1 MSDYTP
7 SMGGMREAYHRWA
20 IVNENVVA
28 PSELDAEFDRF
39 IAKIKADAL
48 REAAGA
54 LPKPVGLNCNEECH
68 NVDWASLRV
77 RADRIE
83 EAINEWR

>member
-1 MSDYTP
+1 MSDYRP
-7 SMGGMREAYHRWA
+7 SMGGMRKAYHRWA

-39 IAKIKADAL
+39 IAKVRDEAKADAL
-48 REAAGA
+48 REAALMFSSRLGNSYSGVA
-54 LPKPVGLNCNEECH
+54 VRGML
-68 NVDWASLRV
+68 DD

-83 EAINEWR
+83 SGDGQ

>member
-1 MSDYTP
+1 MSDYRP
-7 SMGGMREAYHRWA
+7 SMGGMRKAYHRWA

-39 IAKIKADAL
+39 IAKVKADAL
-48 REAAGA
+48 REAANA
-54 LPKPVGLNCNEECH
+54 LPKPVGLKCNPECH
-68 NVDWASLRV
+68 TADWASLRV

-83 EAINEWR
+83 GEA